1 MSYEAIYVDRYPID
15 QALTEAATV
24 GPDAAHLA
32 HVYLDTPRALV
43 WRNASSDWKLLVLLL
58 PMATRLSMLRNPIF
72 SSLVRDWGLNVRFIG
87 VDEYG
92 RVFDFRRLLSDPV
105 LQKLVDAL
113 AHCCDTSGD
122 TSGDTGSNTSG
133 DSAGGTS
140 TDASGASTGPQR
152 HTLDTERSANPTL
165 DILFSALSR
174 GTLTMLE
181 TRRSDWP
188 SHLAREH
195 RLEPNVVGSL
205 FDRDTRFPDFM
216 RSLQAALRNDHI
228 DIPFY
233 SRVLRSIDLRE
244 EAVERRI
251 SHIVQSTL
259 DTSSVDKLLR
269 SSVGL
274 HLGCYNW
281 LAIDPRNRAHR
292 HYVLQRLGCFAQFFS
307 DSLLSKVDVTAEMD
321 ADASIWP
328 RVKSPNIAKQIAQ
341 AVDSGQDRVV
351 IDALAQ
357 RFAISSNTVR
367 HLWRAAPAALGTP
380 VTWHLQQILLRLDAI
395 EPRDWPA
402 TPNGWLA
409 FKEAA
414 AL

>member
-15 QALTEAATV
+15 EALTEAATV
-24 GPDAAHLA
+24 GPEAAHLA

-72 SSLVRDWGLNVRFIG
+72 SSLVRDWGLNVRFVG

-113 AHCCDTSGD
+113 AHCCDTSD
-122 TSGDTGSNTSG
+122 
-133 DSAGGTS
+133 
-140 TDASGASTGPQR
+140 DASGDAGGEPSGASASHQ
-152 HTLDTERSANPTL
+152 HHVLDTERSANPTL

-205 FDRDTRFPDFM
+205 FDRETRFPDFM
-216 RSLQAALRNDHI
+216 RSLQAALRNEHI

-259 DTSSVDKLLR
+259 DSSSIDKLLR

-281 LAIDPRNRAHR
+281 LTIDPRNRAHR

-307 DSLLSKVDVTAEMD
+307 DSLLSKVDVAAQMD
-321 ADASIWP
+321 GDASIWP
-328 RVKSPNIAKQIAQ
+328 RVKRPNIVKQIAQ
-341 AVDSGQDRVV
+341 AVDSGQDRAV

-402 TPNGWLA
+402 TPNSWLA

>member
-1 MSYEAIYVDRYPID
+1 MSYEAIYVDRYPVD
-15 QALTEAATV
+15 DSLTEAATV

-72 SSLVRDWGLNVRFIG
+72 GSLVRDWGLNVRFVG
-87 VDEYG
+87 VDEFG
-92 RVFDFRRLLSDPV
+92 RVFDFRRLLSDDV

-113 AHCCDTSGD
+113 AHCCEQTDSSDPNQTHL
-122 TSGDTGSNTSG
+122 SNTHAL
-133 DSAGGTS
+133 DSE
-140 TDASGASTGPQR
+140 P
-152 HTLDTERSANPTL
+152 SANPTL
-165 DILFSALSR
+165 DILFSALAR

-195 RLEPNVVGSL
+195 RLEPSVKGSL

-216 RSLQAALRNDHI
+216 RSLQAALRADHI

-233 SRVLRSIDLRE
+233 SRALRSIDLRE

-251 SHIVQSTL
+251 SHIIQSTL
-259 DTSSVDKLLR
+259 DVACVDKLSR

-281 LAIDPRNRAHR
+281 LAIDPRHRAHR
-292 HYVLQRLGCFAQFFS
+292 HYVLQRLGCFAQFFA
-307 DSLLSKVDVTAEMD
+307 DSLLTKVDLRAD
-321 ADASIWP
+321 LDGDASLWP
-328 RVKSPNIAKQIAQ
+328 RNHNTNVIQQITQ
-341 AVDSGQDRVV
+341 AVDSGQDRAV

-367 HLWRAAPAALGTP
+367 HLWRAAPQALGTP
-380 VTWHLQQILLRLDAI
+380 VTWHLQQILFRLDAI
-395 EPRDWPA
+395 EPRQWPA

-409 FKEAA
+409 FREAA
-414 AL
+414 AN

>member
-15 QALTEAATV
+15 TALLEAASV
-24 GPDAAHLA
+24 GPDTAHLT

-72 SSLVRDWGLNVRFIG
+72 ASLTRDWGLNVRFIG

-92 RVFDFRRLLSDPV
+92 RVFDFRRLLSDDV

-113 AHCCDTSGD
+113 AHCCEQTGD
-122 TSGDTGSNTSG
+122 YNSPQAHAL
-133 DSAGGTS
+133 DSE
-140 TDASGASTGPQR
+140 P
-152 HTLDTERSANPTL
+152 SANPTL
-165 DILFSALSR
+165 DILFSALSQ

-195 RLEPNVVGSL
+195 RLEPSVLGSL

-216 RSLQAALRNDHI
+216 RSLQSALRTDHI

-233 SRVLRSIDLRE
+233 SRALRSIDLRE
-244 EAVERRI
+244 EAVEQRI
-251 SHIVQSTL
+251 SHIIQSTL
-259 DTSSVDKLLR
+259 DTACVDKLSR
-269 SSVGL
+269 TSIGL

-281 LAIDPRNRAHR
+281 LAIDPRHRAHR

-307 DSLLSKVDVTAEMD
+307 DSLLTKVAADQESLRLD
-321 ADASIWP
+321 AAASLWP
-328 RVKSPNIAKQIAQ
+328 RSTNQNVIQLITQ
-341 AVDSGQDRVV
+341 AVDSGQDRAV

-367 HLWRAAPAALGTP
+367 HLWRAAPSALGTP

-395 EPRDWPA
+395 EPREWPA

-414 AL
+414 AY

>member
-15 QALTEAATV
+15 EALTEAANV
-24 GPDAAHLA
+24 GPDTSHLA
-32 HVYLDTPRALV
+32 QVYLNTPRALV

-87 VDEYG
+87 VDEHG
-92 RVFDFRRLLSDPV
+92 RVFDFRKLLSDPV

-113 AHCCDTSGD
+113 AHYCET
-122 TSGDTGSNTSG
+122 
-133 DSAGGTS
+133 DSA
-140 TDASGASTGPQR
+140 QQ
-152 HTLDTERSANPTL
+152 HVLDTERSANPTL

-195 RLEPNVVGSL
+195 RLEPGVVGSL

-216 RSLQAALRNDHI
+216 RSLQTALRSDTI

-233 SRVLRSIDLRE
+233 SRALRSIDLRE
-244 EAVERRI
+244 EAVEKRI

-259 DTSSVDKLLR
+259 DVSSVDKLLR

-307 DSLLSKVDVTAEMD
+307 DSLLSKVDSAAD
-321 ADASIWP
+321 LDGDASIWP
-328 RVKSPNIAKQIAQ
+328 RTKTPNVVKQIAQ
-341 AVDSGQDRVV
+341 AVDSGQDRAV
-351 IDALAQ
+351 IDAIAQ

-395 EPRDWPA
+395 EPRDWPD

-409 FKEAA
+409 FKQAA

>member
-15 QALTEAATV
+15 EALTEAATV

-92 RVFDFRRLLSDPV
+92 RVFDFRKLLSDPV

-113 AHCCDTSGD
+113 AHCCDT
-122 TSGDTGSNTSG
+122 
-133 DSAGGTS
+133 DSS
-140 TDASGASTGPQR
+140 QQ
-152 HTLDTERSANPTL
+152 HVLDTERSANPTL

-181 TRRSDWP
+181 KRRSDWP

-216 RSLQAALRNDHI
+216 RSLQAALRNEHI

-251 SHIVQSTL
+251 SHIVQSAL
-259 DTSSVDKLLR
+259 DASSVDKLQR

-307 DSLLSKVDVTAEMD
+307 DSLLSKVDIAADMD

-328 RVKSPNIAKQIAQ
+328 RVKNPNIVKQIAQ
-341 AVDSGQDRVV
+341 AVDSGQDRAV

-395 EPRDWPA
+395 EPRDWPG
-402 TPNGWLA
+402 TPTGWLA

-414 AL
+414 AI

>member
-15 QALTEAATV
+15 EALTEAATV
-24 GPDAAHLA
+24 GPDTAHLA
-32 HVYLDTPRALV
+32 QVYLDTPRALV

-87 VDEYG
+87 VDEHS
-92 RVFDFRRLLSDPV
+92 RVFDFRKLLSDPV
-105 LQKLVDAL
+105 LQKLVDTL
-113 AHCCDTSGD
+113 AHCCET
-122 TSGDTGSNTSG
+122 
-133 DSAGGTS
+133 DSA
-140 TDASGASTGPQR
+140 QR
-152 HTLDTERSANPTL
+152 HVLDTERSANPTL

-195 RLEPNVVGSL
+195 RLEPGVVGSL

-216 RSLQAALRNDHI
+216 RSLQTALRSDTI

-233 SRVLRSIDLRE
+233 SRALRSIDLRE
-244 EAVERRI
+244 EAVEKRI

-259 DTSSVDKLLR
+259 DVSSVDKLLR
-269 SSVGL
+269 SGVGL

-307 DSLLSKVDVTAEMD
+307 DSLLSKVDSAAD
-321 ADASIWP
+321 LDGDASIWP
-328 RVKSPNIAKQIAQ
+328 RTKTPNVVKQIAQ
-341 AVDSGQDRVV
+341 AVDSGMC
-351 IDALAQ
+351 
-357 RFAISSNTVR
+357 
-367 HLWRAAPAALGTP
+367 
-380 VTWHLQQILLRLDAI
+380 
-395 EPRDWPA
+395 
-402 TPNGWLA
+402 
-409 FKEAA
+409 
-414 AL
+414 